1 MEDDMMNE
9 TGDYCIEITI
19 SGGNI
24 SVSSEPVEPEEEG
37 EKKGTPVTS
46 IGEAVKMVM
55 DIYENGGDM
64 GASEEDF
71 NAGYGNPIREGE

>member
-1 MEDDMMNE
+1 MEDEMMNE
-9 TGDYCIEITI
+9 TGDYCIEITV

-24 SVSSEPVEPEEEG
+24 SVSSEPVEPEG